1 MTPHVIY
8 STFRAAWHSSIAYLF
23 GTARPMPFLDWVN
36 KAQAQRTTADVPY
49 HLLQVQSAHGA
60 PQSRKLIA
68 SFNG

>member
-1 MTPHVIY
+1 MLKSSAVALFIFLPTVAICLDIKCMFGALC
-8 STFRAAWHSSIAYLF
+8 FRIHSE
-23 GTARPMPFLDWVN
+23 
-36 KAQAQRTTADVPY
+36 QRTTADVLY

>member
-1 MTPHVIY
+1 
-8 STFRAAWHSSIAYLF
+8 
-23 GTARPMPFLDWVN
+23 MPFLNWVN